1 MDKIKNKS
9 GITLI
14 ALVVTIIVLL
24 ILAGISIQMLTGD
37 NGIINNAQE
46 ASIKT
51 ESAKVDEEVKLAVT
65 TLNMEITQNKVKQSS
80 YNPANFIDT
89 NTDGTITVAKS
100 CKEILE
106 AELTDSNYE
115 ITKAG
120 STGLSIKYESS
131 TVTKEYTV
139 KIVGELATLK
149 DTSDDGDVVDYT
161 ALTVGD
167 YISNYPVYYNNVSTF
182 NGSYTPRDEYANNW
196 RVLSTDGGTVKL
208 VSAGVPLTFYH
219 PYETNGVAAS
229 VIALTTNFF
238 ANQVSTTG
246 NRTYRASGFKTSEGT
261 AVTTIDGIKELFKND
276 FTVIAVTG
284 DSAIPSVQSM
294 TKDDLDG
301 VCGSNTTYGD
311 NVSGNEY
318 NNLLA
323 IPCKDDTSEFA
334 ITWLASIDGNSLWG
348 VYSLRRHLQQ
358 PRQHVWGSSCS
369 YSKI

>member
-65 TLNMEITQNKVKQSS
+65 TLNMEITQNKVNQSS
-80 YNPANFIDT
+80 YDPANFIDT

-120 STGLSIKYESS
+120 NTGLSIKYESS

-149 DTSDDGDVVDYT
+149 DATDDGDGVDYT

-167 YISNYPVYYNNVSTF
+167 YISNYPVYYNNVSTW
-182 NGSYTPRDEYANNW
+182 NGSGDTPRDEYANNW
-196 RVLSTDGGTVKL
+196 RVLSTEGGTVKL

-219 PYETNGVAAS
+219 PYETNGAAAS
-229 VIALTTNFF
+229 VTALTTNFF
-238 ANQVSTTG
+238 ATQVATTG
-246 NRTYRASGFKTSEGT
+246 DRTYRASGFKTSEGT
-261 AVTTIDGIKELFKND
+261 AVTTIAGIKELFKND
-276 FTVIAVTG
+276 FTVITGTG

-301 VCGSNTTYGD
+301 VYGSTTAYGD
-311 NVSGNEY
+311 HINESED

-323 IPCKDDTSEFA
+323 IPCKDDTSKYA
-334 ITWLASIDGNSLWG
+334 MTWLASGYFDMRMWL
-348 VYSLRRHLQQ
+348 VYSSR
-358 PRQHVWGSSCS
+358 
-369 YSKI
+369 

>member
-167 YISNYPVYYNNVSTF
+167 YISNYPVYYNNVSTN
-182 NGSYTPRDEYANNW
+182 NGNFIPGDEYANNW
-196 RVLSTDGGTVKL
+196 RVLSTEGGVVKL
-208 VSAGVPLTFYH
+208 VSAGVPLTFYC
-219 PYETNGVAAS
+219 PSETGGGATNAT
-229 VIALTTNFF
+229 ALTTNFF
-238 ANQVSTTG
+238 ATQVATSG
-246 NRTYRASGFKTSEGT
+246 NSTYRASGFKTSEGT
-261 AVTTIDGIKELFKND
+261 EVTTIAGIKELFKND
-276 FTVIAVTG
+276 FTVITG
-284 DSAIPSVQSM
+284 TEDSAIPSVQAM
-294 TKDDLDG
+294 TLGDVEG
-301 VCGSNTTYGD
+301 VCGWTVVLGISD
-311 NVSGNEY
+311 RLDVSED

-323 IPCKDDTSEFA
+323 IPCKDE
-334 ITWLASIDGNSLWG
+334 TWAYAFYWLGTDDGERW
-348 VYSLRRHLQQ
+348 
-358 PRQHVWGSSCS
+358 HVVC
-369 YSKI
+369 